1 MSSTFSCGSL
11 SRQPSVKKIIIPT
24 LRNVPRREGEYH
36 VRTYVR
42 TLQYFPL
49 LPHFSLSKFSLDFC
63 ELLLSPPCPHHT
75 HSTPLRHFVRT
86 VCTYSLYYVSS
97 SPSLFFPVSAFLL
110 LPDPYIRVTSLFSLL
125 LCQTCLCQQLTGSFR
140 ASSPTHLETSP
151 PRPLAG
157 HSQVLMSAYCGQS
170 LTRRK
175 EPR

>member
-36 VRTYVR
+36 VRTYIR
-42 TLQYFPL
+42 TLQCTFNYCLISLFQSSHWISVNCFCL
-49 LPHFSLSKFSLDFC
+49 LHVPIILTMLPCVILYVQYVLIHFTIFLSL
-63 ELLLSPPCPHHT
+63 P
-75 HSTPLRHFVRT
+75 
-86 VCTYSLYYVSS
+86 
-97 SPSLFFPVSAFLL
+97 FFPVSAFLL
-110 LPDPYIRVTSLFSLL
+110 LPDPYICVTSLFSLL

-140 ASSPTHLETSP
+140 ASLPTHLETSP